1 MEKTL
6 STQERILWFI
16 QNYYET
22 GMEYDILKETLN
34 DTDLDNFEWYGKK
47 ITIPKKLSYTD
58 VLNKEHIS
66 IITTSSIK
74 SKLNEFVPISQAKE
88 HTNCTVD
95 FAIKVLESIESM
107 DDITSMIANLK
118 KMKNA

>member
-34 DTDLDNFEWYGKK
+34 DTDLDNFEWYGEK
-47 ITIPKKLSYTD
+47 INIPKKLSYTD

-66 IITTSSIK
+66 IITTSSVK
-74 SKLNEFVPISQAKE
+74 SKLNEFVPVTQARE

>member
-34 DTDLDNFEWYGKK
+34 DTDLDNFEWYGEK
-47 ITIPKKLSYTD
+47 INIPKKLSYTD

-66 IITTSSIK
+66 IITTSSVK
-74 SKLNEFVPISQAKE
+74 SKLNEFVPVTQARE

-107 DDITSMIANLK
+107 DDITSMIVNLK

>member
-22 GMEYDILKETLN
+22 GMEYDILKKTLN
-34 DTDLDNFEWYGKK
+34 DYDLDNFEWYGQK
-47 ITIPKKLSYTD
+47 INIPKKISYTD

-74 SKLNEFVPISQAKE
+74 SRLNEFVPVTQAKE
-88 HTNCTVD
+88 HTNCTID
-95 FAIKVLESIESM
+95 FAIKVLSSLDSF
-107 DDITSMIANLK
+107 DDIPNMIENLK
-118 KMKNA
+118 KMKNV

>member
-22 GMEYDILKETLN
+22 GMEYDILKKTLT
-34 DTDLDNFEWYGKK
+34 DSDLDNFEWYGKK
-47 ITIPKKLSYTD
+47 ITIPKKISYID
-58 VLNKEHIS
+58 VLKKEHVS

-74 SKLNEFVPISQAKE
+74 SKLNEFVPVTQARE
-88 HTNCTVD
+88 HTNCSID
-95 FAIKVLESIESM
+95 FAIKVLESLDSM
-107 DDITSMIANLK
+107 DDVLTMIDNLK

>member
-22 GMEYDILKETLN
+22 GMEYDVLKESF
-34 DTDLDNFEWYGKK
+34 TDSELDNFEWYGQK
-47 ITIPKKLSYTD
+47 INIPKKISYSD
-58 VLNKEHIS
+58 VLDKEHIS

-74 SKLNEFVPISQAKE
+74 SRLNEFVPVTQAKE
-88 HTNCTVD
+88 HTNCTID
-95 FAIKVLESIESM
+95 FTIKVLESLNSMEDVYSAIE
-107 DDITSMIANLK
+107 NLK
-118 KMKNA
+118 KLKK

>member
-34 DTDLDNFEWYGKK
+34 ETDLDNFEWYGKK

-66 IITTSSIK
+66 IITTSSVK
-74 SKLNEFVPISQAKE
+74 SKLNEFVPVTQARE